1 MSNRI
6 AVVLASALAF
16 AAALALACA
25 TPKPETTSEP
35 VVKMVTSTV
44 TNQTWFDLANC
55 FGQAPSVPPRASDGV
70 VVGLLQSANPQIMEC
85 MTDPRNRGPKERTVI
100 TVSTKVPETGVPE
113 HTITSDNI
121 TPEGEACIRG
131 VLAKVMPTFTQK
143 AADVLMLPK
152 GDKNK
157 KMEVVDVGKDKGKA
171 KGKGKGKGKGK
182 EEKDTG
188 PVTVGGGDEVKIDED
203 EMHALKDLP
212 PGTAAA
218 LVKFVHDVK
227 VNPTIRGGV
236 NEVSEAA
243 GQIRLALPAICNC
256 FEPWRS
262 ADPVAFQL
270 MAVLPHPPDTS
281 GTDGGTP
288 PAATESPATVT
299 ITAPETDATAATV
312 GSCVKDHVSKM
323 TFKTPGKEMQVP
335 YNFQFINSASGVP
348 LGSGEGWAKYQQ
360 IEEISRRKA
369 AESAIAAGARSSA
382 ETLYNQLVT
391 KFQKNN
397 YSVAVK
403 TLVDKCKELLKA
415 DDAWQATLQKQLEVE
430 QQKKDVVAALVK
442 EDAAKWADADKA
454 STKSVDAITGDVAKS
469 KSVRTTDEKACPVI
483 KE

>member
-25 TPKPETTSEP
+25 TPKPETSSEP

-85 MTDPRNRGPKERTVI
+85 MADPKNRGPKERTVI
-100 TVSTKVPETGVPE
+100 TVSTKVPESGIPE

-121 TPEGEACIRG
+121 TPDGETCVRG

-143 AADVLMLPK
+143 AADVLKLPK

-157 KMEVVDVGKDKGKA
+157 KMEVVDVGKEKA
-171 KGKGKGKGKGK
+171 KGKGKGKKGK

-188 PVTVGGGDEVKIDED
+188 PVTVGGGDEVKFDED

-243 GQIRLALPAICNC
+243 GQIRLALPGMCSC
-256 FEPWRS
+256 FEPWRGK
-262 ADPVAFQL
+262 DPAPFQL
-270 MAVLPHPPDTS
+270 QATLPHPPDAT

-288 PAATESPATVT
+288 PPATESPATVT

-312 GSCVKDHVSKM
+312 GSCVKDQVSKM
-323 TFKTPGKEMQVP
+323 TFKTPPTKEMQVP
-335 YNFQFINSASGVP
+335 YNFQFINSASGLP

-360 IEEISRRKA
+360 IEEVGRRKA

-382 ETLYNQLVT
+382 ETVYNQLVT

-430 QQKKDVVAALVK
+430 QQKKDVVAELVK
-442 EDAAKWADADKA
+442 EDGAKWTDAEKA

-469 KSVRTTDEKACPVI
+469 KTVRATDEKACPVI
-483 KE
+483 KEQ